1 MTTQQQTERER
12 LADDL
17 EKICAGEW
25 VEGADAKF
33 RRIAALLRGDEP
45 AKPDRY
51 MTTAYEV
58 WNTYTN
64 EGPAERL
71 AERLRELL
79 AKVNEPC
86 PAPLPEQ
93 DSRVG
98 EAMAA
103 RADDEA
109 RKAWRA
115 RVEDARGSL
124 INAMPTL
131 LARIAALEDAL
142 REIADMTQKKQLP
155 LTSMVNDI
163 ATKALGKESE

>member
-1 MTTQQQTERER
+1 MS
-12 LADDL
+12 D
-17 EKICAGEW
+17 
-25 VEGADAKF
+25 
-33 RRIAALLRGDEP
+33 
-45 AKPDRY
+45 
-51 MTTAYEV
+51 
-58 WNTYTN
+58 
-64 EGPAERL
+64 AERL

>member
-1 MTTQQQTERER
+1 MSE
-12 LADDL
+12 
-17 EKICAGEW
+17 
-25 VEGADAKF
+25 
-33 RRIAALLRGDEP
+33 
-45 AKPDRY
+45 
-51 MTTAYEV
+51 
-58 WNTYTN
+58 
-64 EGPAERL
+64 AERL

-131 LARIAALEDAL
+131 LARIAALEKAL
-142 REIADMTQKKQLP
+142 REIEEGKIERPILWTYREDGKPSKHDRCIHDVWMYETCEGCIDAH
-155 LTSMVNDI
+155 I
-163 ATKALGKESE
+163 TKALGKGSE